1 MKKFK
6 NFIFKY
12 SGALCAVALFV
23 VTHTANI
30 TCAGRFYQ
38 PEEPAGLAKLKKA

>member
-12 SGALCAVALFV
+12 SGLLCALAMFVA
-23 VTHTANI
+23 THTANI
-30 TCAGRFYQ
+30 TCAGKYYQ
-38 PEEPAGLAKLKKA
+38 PEEPAELAKFKKA